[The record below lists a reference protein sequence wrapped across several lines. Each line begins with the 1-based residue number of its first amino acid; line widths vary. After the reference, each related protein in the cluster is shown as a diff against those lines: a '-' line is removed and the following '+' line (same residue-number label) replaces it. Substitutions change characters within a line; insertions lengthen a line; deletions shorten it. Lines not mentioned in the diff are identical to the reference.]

1 MCALTLLGTCP
12 VCDTEQEVVPTTADE
27 DSIDPNDYV
36 MASPTVGDE
45 DESLCLGVGRVPT
58 LLSGE

>member
-1 MCALTLLGTCP
+1 MCP
-12 VCDTEQEVVPTTADE
+12 VCNGENEVVLTTADE
-27 DSIDPNDYV
+27 DSIDPDDYV
-36 MASPTVGDE
+36 MASHTVGDE